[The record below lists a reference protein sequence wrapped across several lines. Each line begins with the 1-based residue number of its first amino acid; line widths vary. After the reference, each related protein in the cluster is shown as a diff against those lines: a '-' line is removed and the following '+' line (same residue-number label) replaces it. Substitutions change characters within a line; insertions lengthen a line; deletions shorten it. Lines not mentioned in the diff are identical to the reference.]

1 MVNREI
7 FREYDIRGI
16 ADRDLTNDVVYKIGR
31 GYGTYIQLE
40 RKTQNAKRKTSE
52 VLIGRDVRLS
62 SERIRDALIE
72 GIISTGCDVID
83 LGIIPTPVFYF
94 SFFHYD
100 KNAGMMITGSHN
112 EKEYNG
118 FKVGLEKT
126 TIYGKEIQRL
136 REVIKEGRFKKG
148 KGKVSQLNP
157 IPDYINT
164 LQEKIRF
171 KRSLKV
177 VFDPGN
183 GTVGVLLE
191 ELLKDYPVEPAFINL
206 EPDGN
211 FPVHLP
217 DPTVDRHMNDLKS
230 LVSELDADLGIGY
243 DGDGDRIGAVAE
255 NGEIIR
261 GDKLLGIF
269 ARDLIAR
276 VPKAKVVFDV
286 KCSKGLKEYIAQIGG
301 VPIMGKTGHSLV
313 KAKMKEEGAFLAG
326 EMSGH
331 MFFGEDY
338 FGYDDAIYASLKL
351 LQIVAETG
359 KSLKELASEIPSYFS
374 TPEIR
379 VECPEGDKFKI
390 VEEAKGYFSKLTK
403 GTDCEIIDI
412 DGVRIEWKDGF
423 GLLRASN
430 TQPILVLRFEGKT
443 KERLEEIREIFLNFL
458 ARLPCVKIPVF

>member
-1 MVNREI
+1 MINKKI

-16 ADRDLTNDVVYKIGR
+16 ADRDLTDDVVYQIGQ
-31 GYGTYIQLE
+31 GYGTYIQTKE
-40 RKTQNAKRKTSE
+40 EWQGSE

-62 SERIRDALIE
+62 SERIRNVLIE

-94 SFFHYD
+94 SFFHYN
-100 KNAGMMITGSHN
+100 KNAGLQITGSHN

-118 FKVGLEKT
+118 FKIGLGKT
-126 TIYGKEIQRL
+126 TIYGEEIQRL
-136 REVIKEGRFKKG
+136 REIVEEGKFREGR
-148 KGKVSQLNP
+148 GKVFFLNP

-164 LQEKIRF
+164 LQKKIRF
-171 KRSLKV
+171 KQTLKV

-191 ELLKDYPVEPAFINL
+191 DLLKDYPVEPAFINL

-217 DPTVDRHMNDLKS
+217 DPTIDNYMKDVIS
-230 LVSELDADLGIGY
+230 LVNELDADLGIGY
-243 DGDGDRIGAVAE
+243 DGDGDRIGAIDEEGNIV
-255 NGEIIR
+255 R
-261 GDKLLGIF
+261 GDKLLGIY
-269 ARDLIAR
+269 ARDLISR
-276 VPKAKVVFDV
+276 HPKAKVVFDV
-286 KCSKGLKEYIAQIGG
+286 KCSKGLREYILKIGG
-301 VPIMGKTGHSLV
+301 NPLMWKTGHSLI
-313 KAKMKEEGAFLAG
+313 KARMKEEKAFLAG

-338 FGYDDAIYASLKL
+338 FGYDDAIFASLKL
-351 LQIVAETG
+351 LQIVAETK
-359 KSLKELASEIPSYFS
+359 KSLQELAGEIPSYFS

-379 VECPEGDKFKI
+379 VNCPEEEKFPI
-390 VEEAKGYFSKLTK
+390 VAEAREYFCQITK
-403 GTDCEIIDI
+403 GMECEIIDI
-412 DGVRIEWKDGF
+412 DGIRVEWEDGF

-443 KERLEEIREIFLNFL
+443 EERLKEIKDIFLDFL
-458 ARLPCVKIPVF
+458 SKYPCVKIPAC

>member
-1 MVNREI
+1 MNPLI

-16 ADRDLTNDVVYKIGR
+16 ADKDLTDDVVYKIGR
-31 GYGTYIQLE
+31 GYGTYIQ
-40 RKTQNAKRKTSE
+40 KRKEEWRESE

-83 LGIIPTPVFYF
+83 LGVIPTPVFYF
-94 SFFHYD
+94 SFFKYD

-118 FKVGLEKT
+118 FKIGLGKT
-126 TIYGKEIQRL
+126 TIYGKDIQKL
-136 REVIKEGRFKKG
+136 RELIDEGKFKEG

-157 IPDYINT
+157 IPDYINYMKN
-164 LQEKIRF
+164 KIRF
-171 KRSLKV
+171 NRSLKV

-217 DPTVDRHMNDLKS
+217 DPTIDAYMRDVIS
-230 LVSELDADLGIGY
+230 LVNELDADLGIGY
-243 DGDGDRIGAVAE
+243 DGDGDRIGVIDNE
-255 NGEIIR
+255 GEIVR

-269 ARDLIAR
+269 AYDLIKR
-276 VPKAKVVFDV
+276 MPGAKIVFDV
-286 KCSKGLKEYIAQIGG
+286 KCSKGLKEYTAKIGG
-301 VPIMGKTGHSLV
+301 NPLMWKTGHSLI
-313 KAKMKEEGAFLAG
+313 KAKMHEEKALLAG

-338 FGYDDAIYASLKL
+338 FGYDDAVFASLKL
-351 LQIVAETG
+351 LQIVSETRR
-359 KSLKELASEIPSYFS
+359 SLRELSAEIPSYLS

-379 VECPEGDKFKI
+379 ADCTEEDKFRI
-390 VEEAKGYFSKLTK
+390 VEEAKDYFCKITQ
-403 GTDCEIIDI
+403 GMECEIIDI
-412 DGVRIEWKDGF
+412 DGVRVEWEDGF
-423 GLLRASN
+423 GLVRASN

-443 KERLEEIREIFLNFL
+443 EKRLEEIRELFLTFL
-458 ARLPCVKIPVF
+458 SKHPCVNIPVC